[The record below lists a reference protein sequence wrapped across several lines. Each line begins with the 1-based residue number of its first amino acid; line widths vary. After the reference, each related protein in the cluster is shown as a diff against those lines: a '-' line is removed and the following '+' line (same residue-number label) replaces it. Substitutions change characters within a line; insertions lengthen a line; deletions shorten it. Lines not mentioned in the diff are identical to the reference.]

1 MANMVELA
9 GEQSSWPFDD
19 RLRFRVTANLKRFS
33 VARQNSGA
41 TRKAAV
47 VLALVNTGY
56 DKPVY
61 GMPQSPPSE
70 AALIL
75 TRRSDRL
82 QNHAGQWALP
92 GGMMEVGE
100 TAQQAALRELEEEVG
115 LCLQAD
121 AILGRLDD
129 FTTRSGFTISPIV
142 VWAGEDPVIVPN
154 PAEVRAV
161 HRIPLF
167 EFMRQDAPVL
177 QAIPESD
184 DPVLLMPVGR
194 GWIASPTGALLYQ
207 FREVGL
213 CGRNVRVAH
222 YEQPYF
228 AWQ

>member
-1 MANMVELA
+1 MVEFT
-9 GEQSSWPFDD
+9 GEPRGWPYND
-19 RLRFRVTANLKRFS
+19 RLRFHVTANLDRFK
-33 VARQNSGA
+33 VARQDAGA

-47 VLALVNTGY
+47 VLALVNAGY
-56 DKPVY
+56 DAPVY
-61 GMPQSPPSE
+61 GMVQPPPAE

-75 TRRSDRL
+75 TRRSARL

-92 GGMMEVGE
+92 GGMVEAGE

-115 LCLQAD
+115 LCLPGD
-121 AILGRLDD
+121 AVLGRLDD
-129 FTTRSGFTISPIV
+129 FTTRSGFTISPVV
-142 VWAGEDPVIVPN
+142 VWAGENPAIVPN
-154 PAEVRAV
+154 PDEVRAV

-177 QAIPESD
+177 QTIPESD
-184 DPVLLMPVGR
+184 DPVLLMPVGQ
-194 GWIASPTGALLYQ
+194 GWIASPTGAILYQ

-213 CGRNVRVAH
+213 CGRCVRVAH

>member
-1 MANMVELA
+1 MVELT
-9 GEQSSWPFDD
+9 GEQGSWPFDE
-19 RLRFRVTANLKRFS
+19 RLRLHVTGNLERFS

-41 TRKAAV
+41 ARKAAV
-47 VLALVNTGY
+47 VLALVNAGY
-56 DKPVY
+56 DVPVY
-61 GMPQSPPSE
+61 GMPQPPPCE

-75 TRRSDRL
+75 TRRSARL

-92 GGMMEVGE
+92 GGMMEAGE

-115 LCLQAD
+115 LCLQSD

-184 DPVLLMPVGR
+184 DPVLLMPVGQ
-194 GWIASPTGALLYQ
+194 GWIASPTGAILYQ
-207 FREVGL
+207 FREVGVS
-213 CGRNVRVAH
+213 GRSVRVAH

>member
-1 MANMVELA
+1 MVELA

-19 RLRFRVTANLKRFS
+19 RLRLHVTANLERFS
-33 VARQNSGA
+33 VARQNSAA

-47 VLALVNTGY
+47 VLALVNAGY
-56 DKPVY
+56 DLPVY
-61 GMPQSPPSE
+61 GMAQPPPYE

-75 TRRSDRL
+75 TRRSARL
-82 QNHAGQWALP
+82 HNHAGQWALP
-92 GGMMEVGE
+92 GGMMEAGE
-100 TAQQAALRELEEEVG
+100 TAPQAALRELEEEVG
-115 LCLQAD
+115 LCLQGD

-154 PAEVRAV
+154 PAEVHAV